1 VPLPTPYGV
10 FDVRAFERPSGHV
23 YLALSRGELAGADS
37 LLCRLHSECLTG
49 DALTSLRCDCG
60 QQLRLALRTIAAE
73 GRGVLV
79 YVTGHEGRGIGL
91 VNKLRCY
98 VEQDNGADTVDANVR
113 LGLPVDA
120 RDYADAA
127 AVLSSLGVR
136 SIQLLTNNP
145 GKVDGLRRAGIDV
158 TSIRPLPTAQHHRNG
173 RYLRTKERRLG
184 HAPPAG
190 PRVEDLAP
198 TAIASAIDVSSLI
211 GDIRPQSHRPHV
223 VVKFAQSID
232 GRIATANGDAK
243 WISGEAERRVSH
255 AMRAAC
261 DVVLVGVNTVILDD
275 PQLTV
280 RMAPGA
286 SPRRVVLDSTLRIPP
301 TARLLDTAAA
311 TTIVT
316 TDRSDPHRRA
326 ELRHS
331 GVQVEVV
338 AAGPQGVDP
347 AAALAA
353 LRALGT
359 ESVLIEGG
367 SGVIT
372 SVLATG
378 LVDRLVVAVA
388 PIVLGSGTEAVGAL
402 GVSRVSDGIRLVNRS
417 VHPVGDDVLLAWDV
431 AGHTGG

>member
-23 YLALSRGELAGADS
+23 YLALSRGELGGADDV
-37 LLCRLHSECLTG
+37 LCRLHSECLTG

-73 GRGVLV
+73 DRGVLV

-127 AVLSSLGVR
+127 AVLASLGVG

-145 GKVDGLRRAGIDV
+145 GKVDGLRRAGIEV

-173 RYLRTKERRLG
+173 HYLRTKERRLG
-184 HAPPAG
+184 HARPAG
-190 PRVEDLAP
+190 PRVEDVAP
-198 TAIASAIDVSSLI
+198 APVATALDVSSLI
-211 GDIRPQSHRPHV
+211 GDIRPRPERPHV

-243 WISGEAERRVSH
+243 WISGEPERRVSH
-255 AMRAAC
+255 GMRAAS

-280 RMAPGA
+280 RMTPGA

-316 TDRSDPHRRA
+316 TDRSDPRRRA
-326 ELRHS
+326 ELRRS
-331 GVQVEVV
+331 GIQVEVV
-338 AAGPQGVDP
+338 AGGPRGVDL

-372 SVLATG
+372 SVLAAG
-378 LVDRLVVAVA
+378 LVDRLVVAIA
-388 PIVLGSGTEAVGAL
+388 PTVLGSGTEAVGPL
-402 GVSRVSDGIRLVNRS
+402 GVARVSDGIRLVNRS

-431 AGHTGG
+431 VGRRGD